1 MPLVAISLALG
12 FVRQDAG
19 VEDDVVQALL
29 DGATQSAIDY
39 LNRQVFE
46 DVASMEEAVAAGTAG
61 DEPMVVN
68 AAIVAAILKTTAEL
82 YANREDSSAGSKSVS
97 EMPFNARTM
106 LRPHRIVPG
115 L

>member
-1 MPLVAISLALG
+1 MALVDVGLALG
-12 FVRQDAG
+12 FLRQDAG
-19 VEDDVVQALL
+19 VEDDVVQLLL

-46 DVASMEEAVAAGTAG
+46 DEESLEAAVTAGTAG
-61 DEPMVVN
+61 EYPMLVN
-68 AAIVAAILKTTAEL
+68 AAIKAAILKTTAEL
-82 YANREDSSAGSKSVS
+82 YANREDSALGHVV
-97 EMPFNARTM
+97 ELPFNVRTL